1 MSKRDCEWGIN
12 QKMPTEKLSV
22 TTQIDTT
29 QDGAATTVTVVAAN
43 FRISKPQRRSRATR
57 PRSRPDS
64 MRGVSEVKRGLR
76 MTVSELIGD
85 FQRTEAFRL

>member
-1 MSKRDCEWGIN
+1 
-12 QKMPTEKLSV
+12 
-22 TTQIDTT
+22 
-29 QDGAATTVTVVAAN
+29 
-43 FRISKPQRRSRATR
+43 
-57 PRSRPDS
+57 